1 MITENNPKMF
11 QKFYCEICN
20 YKCSKQSVFDKHL
33 YTRKHKM
40 IINDNHLCSKNVHA
54 CSCGKKYKFAS
65 GLSVHKKKCNHN
77 DISCELSKCDK
88 IDYKSMFIEM
98 LGENKKM
105 KNLLMEQQKQIGEL
119 IPKLGNTTNTNSNNN
134 FNINMFLNEKCKHA
148 LSMDEFIDR
157 INISMKN
164 LLFTKDNGLTDGLT
178 NIFVE
183 NMNKLSLFERPIH
196 CTDKKRETI
205 YVKNRM
211 HGSNI
216 SQWSKDEE
224 NRQVDKAIDLVSRKQ
239 MKNLKQWT
247 DEHPNFMERDDL
259 QREYSK
265 LVASCSKDLEKN
277 KITKK
282 LCDKIYLNEKQK
294 IER

>member
-11 QKFYCEICN
+11 QKFYCEVCN

-40 IINDNHLCSKNVHA
+40 IINDNHLCSKNVHV

-105 KNLLMEQQKQIGEL
+105 KNLLVEQQKQIGEL

-134 FNINMFLNEKCKHA
+134 FNINMFLNEKCKHS
-148 LSMDEFIDR
+148 LSMD
-157 INISMKN
+157 
-164 LLFTKDNGLTDGLT
+164 
-178 NIFVE
+178 
-183 NMNKLSLFERPIH
+183 
-196 CTDKKRETI
+196 
-205 YVKNRM
+205 
-211 HGSNI
+211 
-216 SQWSKDEE
+216 
-224 NRQVDKAIDLVSRKQ
+224 
-239 MKNLKQWT
+239 
-247 DEHPNFMERDDL
+247 
-259 QREYSK
+259 
-265 LVASCSKDLEKN
+265 
-277 KITKK
+277 
-282 LCDKIYLNEKQK
+282 
-294 IER
+294 